1 MIFEMVWFGSIL
13 SCAGLYVW
21 GYVLNSLPRRRHRP
35 DSAKG
40 ELG

>member
-21 GYVLNSLPRRRHRP
+21 SYALNCLPPRRPRP

-40 ELG
+40 QHG